1 MISYVDLKEEVMM
14 ASLSITL
21 LINSDTPQLKFKREL
36 LNISK
41 DLIIMIQP
49 VKQADTVNMVNMVK
63 IYLEEIN
70 QGMKTWLVKN
80 FAREK
85 GFMTQF

>member
-1 MISYVDLKEEVMM
+1 MISYEDLKEEEMM
-14 ASLSITL
+14 ASLLITL

>member
-1 MISYVDLKEEVMM
+1 M

-21 LINSDTPQLKFKREL
+21 LINSDTLQLKFRREL

-49 VKQADTVNMVNMVK
+49 VKQADTVNTVNMVK

-70 QGMKTWLVKN
+70 QDMKTWLVKN

>member
-1 MISYVDLKEEVMM
+1 M

-21 LINSDTPQLKFKREL
+21 LINSDTLQLKFKREL

>member
-1 MISYVDLKEEVMM
+1 MISYEDLKEEVMM

-49 VKQADTVNMVNMVK
+49 VKQADTVNMVK
-63 IYLEEIN
+63 IYLEEIK

>member
-1 MISYVDLKEEVMM
+1 MISYEDLKEEVMM

-21 LINSDTPQLKFKREL
+21 LINSETLQLKFRREL

-49 VKQADTVNMVNMVK
+49 VKQADTVNTVNMVK

-70 QGMKTWLVKN
+70 QDMKTWLVKN

>member
-1 MISYVDLKEEVMM
+1 M

-21 LINSDTPQLKFKREL
+21 LINSDTLQLKFKREL

-63 IYLEEIN
+63 IYLEEIK

>member
-1 MISYVDLKEEVMM
+1 MISYEDLKEEMMM

-21 LINSDTPQLKFKREL
+21 LINSDTLQLKFRREL

-49 VKQADTVNMVNMVK
+49 VKQADTVNTVNMVK

-70 QGMKTWLVKN
+70 QDMKTWLVKN

>member
-1 MISYVDLKEEVMM
+1 M

-21 LINSDTPQLKFKREL
+21 LINSDTLQLKFRREL

-49 VKQADTVNMVNMVK
+49 VKQADTVNTVNMVK

-70 QGMKTWLVKN
+70 QDMKTWLVKN
-80 FAREK
+80 FVREK

>member
-1 MISYVDLKEEVMM
+1 MISYEDLKEEVMM

-21 LINSDTPQLKFKREL
+21 LINSDTLQLKFRREL

-49 VKQADTVNMVNMVK
+49 VKQADTVNTVNMVK

-70 QGMKTWLVKN
+70 QDMKTWLVKN

>member
-1 MISYVDLKEEVMM
+1 MISYEDLKEEVMM

-21 LINSDTPQLKFKREL
+21 LINSDTLQLKFRREL

-70 QGMKTWLVKN
+70 QDMKTWLVKN